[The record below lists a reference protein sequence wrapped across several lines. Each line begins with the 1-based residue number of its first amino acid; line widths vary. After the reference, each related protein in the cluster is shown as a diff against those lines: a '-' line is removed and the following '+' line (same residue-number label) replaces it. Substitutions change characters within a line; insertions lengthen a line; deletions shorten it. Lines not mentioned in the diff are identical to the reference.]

1 MLLVKEANLKKQPTE
16 WLHLH
21 DLPAELGRQC
31 KADPTKLN
39 SFHCFSRHSAGIK
52 QCFSLSYIEFS

>member
-21 DLPAELGRQC
+21 DLPAELERQC
-31 KADPTKLN
+31 KAWQGRGRGGFKE
-39 SFHCFSRHSAGIK
+39 HRAFSG
-52 QCFSLSYIEFS
+52 Q